1 MLVVEQLLNGLQF
14 GLLLFLLAAGLTL
27 VFGIMD
33 MINLA
38 HGSLYMLGAFLA
50 STFVQLTGSFL
61 AGVLLIAILG
71 GAQPVYKE
79 RTLTVSRPAQGSAVP
94 TLVGQRLDVALD
106 RLESAGLKGEF
117 QGGGLFGVLDERDWK
132 VVDQDPSPGA
142 RLSQGDTVHLDIDRA

>member
-1 MLVVEQLLNGLQF
+1 MTGPPEDERTRVQPRRRARSF
-14 GLLLFLLAAGLTL
+14 GTLGMAIAAAG
-27 VFGIMD
+27 G
-33 MINLA
+33 
-38 HGSLYMLGAFLA
+38 
-50 STFVQLTGSFL
+50 FL